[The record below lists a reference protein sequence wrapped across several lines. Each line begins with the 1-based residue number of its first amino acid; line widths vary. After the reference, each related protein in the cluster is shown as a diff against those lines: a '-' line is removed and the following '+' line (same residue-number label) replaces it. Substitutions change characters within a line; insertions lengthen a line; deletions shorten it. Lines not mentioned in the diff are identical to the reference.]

1 MLNRVQCMRVP
12 VFSSLKQ
19 PACSSSLRFP
29 VGSVACN
36 PLRSQQRSR
45 SSCSRLH
52 SHAAVS
58 AASTETFYDYSV
70 KDIDGRNTKM
80 NKYKGKVVLAVNV
93 ASQCGFT
100 KQYQELGELYSKYQK
115 KGLVILGF
123 PCNQF
128 NGQEPGDNKEI
139 KQFAKSKGAD
149 FPMMSKIEVNG
160 ANADPLYGYLK
171 SQKGGIL
178 TSDVKWNF
186 TKFLIGKDGNVV
198 KRYGSV
204 TNPSSI
210 EGDIQELL
218 VA

>member
-1 MLNRVQCMRVP
+1 MQLFLAFATRQ
-12 VFSSLKQ
+12 L
-19 PACSSSLRFP
+19 
-29 VGSVACN
+29 
-36 PLRSQQRSR
+36 
-45 SSCSRLH
+45 
-52 SHAAVS
+52 S
-58 AASTETFYDYSV
+58 AASSQTFYDYSV

-218 VA
+218 AA